1 MIHYRIPLCF
11 NITNNLKN
19 LSGIPYKSGVAML
32 VKPRHEGIRN
42 SLFEPVDKQLNSYLG
57 YYRHHLAAARMK
69 GLLAVRFPF
78 NKLKINTDYMRYRP
92 AALDLFHFGW

>member
-1 MIHYRIPLCF
+1 
-11 NITNNLKN
+11 
-19 LSGIPYKSGVAML
+19 ML
-32 VKPRHEGIRN
+32 VRPRHEGIRN

-57 YYRHHLAAARMK
+57 YYRHHLAAARRK
-69 GLLAVRFPF
+69 GLLAVRIPF